1 LFLMVMS
8 AFAMIFSI
16 FIGVG
21 GKGNFWRWRRI
32 RLLKEILFM
41 KT

>member
-1 LFLMVMS
+1 MIFPQAHIIGLFLMVMS

-21 GKGNFWRWRRI
+21 GKGNF
-32 RLLKEILFM
+32 
-41 KT
+41 